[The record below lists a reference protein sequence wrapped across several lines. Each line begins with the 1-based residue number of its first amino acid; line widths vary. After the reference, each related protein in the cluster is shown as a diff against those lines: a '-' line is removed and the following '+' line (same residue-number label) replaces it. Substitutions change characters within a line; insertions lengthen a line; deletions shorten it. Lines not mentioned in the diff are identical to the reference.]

1 MKLFDKAFDKMVA
14 ASKPVQDLADA
25 VRVLAEKTNEL
36 AQHVAALSHNQAVHN
51 NLIAQMWNV
60 QQAIYTKL
68 QASAL
73 DTKMPSLEG
82 DSSKKSNK
90 AN

>member
-25 VRVLAEKTNEL
+25 VKVLAEKTSEL
-36 AQHVAALSHNQAVHN
+36 ALHVAALSHNQSIHN
-51 NLIAQMWNV
+51 NLIAQIWNV
-60 QQAIYTKL
+60 QQSIFTKL
-68 QASAL
+68 QQSSL
-73 DTKMPSLEG
+73 DTKMPSIEG
-82 DSSKKSNK
+82 DTSKKSNK